1 MIIHNPEI
9 TGSLI
14 FPRPDG
20 TRVVLEIDS
29 SGTLAT
35 VEQASNGTP
44 TGAKPA
50 SDFSGSFTGSFT
62 GDGSNL
68 TGIAA
73 TSFNID
79 ALSAL
84 GSATVAQGDNF
95 LLSDAGTEKKLT
107 FSNLEDSIFGNISG
121 DITIAAGGTAAI
133 GSGVIVNADVNA
145 SAAIASSKINYNST
159 GIVSG
164 SSQVFSDITG
174 DVTIASNG
182 TAAIGSGVI
191 VNADVNNSAAIAF
204 SKINSN
210 STGIVSGS
218 SQVFSDIT
226 GDVTI
231 ASNGTAAIGS
241 GVIVNADINNSAA
254 INHSKIDFDG
264 SGIQSGSGD
273 IAGVTAGDGL
283 TGGGVTGTVTVNV
296 VGGDGIT
303 ANANDIQVD
312 GTVLRT
318 TGDGVVSGSAQISV
332 TDSIVHSSAA
342 IQSSKINYNGTGI
355 VSGSGQSSTIDHDST
370 TNFVAN
376 EHIDH
381 SSVSITAGDGLTGG
395 GTIAANRTINVVGGD
410 GITANA
416 NDIQVDNTV
425 LRTTGDGVVSGSA
438 QIQGGSIG
446 QNTISVGG
454 VTLTLNGT
462 DATPAFNLS
471 DATSY
476 PGDSNL
482 TILGTVTSGNIN
494 AILPSGVIS
503 GSAQIEGN
511 FLEVDGDSVISA
523 SAQVN
528 HDATTNFVANEH
540 IDHSGVS
547 ITAGSGLTG
556 GGTIASTRTINVGE
570 GDGITVSA
578 NAIAVDGTV
587 LRTTGDGVVS
597 GSSQI
602 TLSSVGGYDA
612 NDHIDH
618 TGVSIT
624 AGDGLTGGGTIAST
638 RTINVVGGDGI
649 TANANDIAVDAT
661 VLRTTGD
668 GVVSGSAQINAQSAT
683 NPAAIYDNS
692 GTPTLRSGI
701 TAAELRTAL
710 DVDQAGTV
718 NYTLPT
724 NLAGDDI
731 NIDTGALTGAT
742 VISDLDFNITTNT
755 SGLVTDANG
764 TVATRTLTAT
774 NLGLGSGDSPQF
786 TNLTVTGDLT
796 VSGTTTSINSTNL
809 NVTDKLIEVNRG
821 GSTAASADGGG
832 IYISGANESITW
844 DNGNSRFNI
853 SDDAHIVGN
862 ISVTGTVDG
871 RDVATDGTKLDGIAT
886 NANNYSHPTFDGD
899 DISIDTGA
907 LTGATVISDLDFNI
921 TTDSNGHVTDA
932 NGTVATRTISKSDIG
947 LGSVENTALSTYTG
961 NGGAL
966 DNQYI
971 TNGANY
977 ISSFDITTQTDSKYL
992 RSNAT
997 DTATGVITFS
1007 NSTAS
1012 TSKTTGAV
1020 IVTGGVGVSGA
1031 LNVGGDVVAYASSD
1045 ERLKDNIELISNPI
1059 EKVQS
1064 LKGVTWNWNENADE
1078 LQQSLPNV
1086 GVIAQDVEKVLPELV
1101 TDRDNGFKGVDYA
1114 KLTGLLIEAIKDQ
1127 QKQIDELKSK
1137 LS

>member
-182 TAAIGSGVI
+182 TAAIGAGVI

-862 ISVTGTVDG
+862 ITVTGTVDG

>member
-862 ISVTGTVDG
+862 ITVTGTVDG